1 MKLPVPQAWKS
12 RRFWRETLE
21 AYVYLLPT
29 LAVLGLFTF
38 YPFINAF
45 LYSAYDIGT
54 RTVPGEPV
62 LTVTVGVE
70 EWASALRRGR
80 IPEPLVAFLAERYRV
95 DPEQLWVRLR
105 EANRW
110 VLRDEGGKR
119 EFVVLRESEVLTVR
133 PAVTRWDLRPVGW
146 KNFQDVLADR
156 DFHKALLNTTKYV
169 IISVPVTLALAL
181 LLATLLNQA
190 VRGRGLFRTANFLPY
205 ITPWVAVAMV
215 FRWIYNRD
223 IGLLNYLLSAFAG
236 LFGQEVSVLDWLND
250 PKLALP
256 ALILMQVWRF
266 TGYQALILLAGM
278 QGIDREYYEAARVD
292 GASALQTWWRVTVP
306 LLTPQL
312 FFLLIISLIGS
323 FRIFEEVMILFMG
336 AGPENSG
343 LTMVYYIFR
352 KAFESGHYGP
362 ASAASVILFAIIFAL
377 SLFQLTVVQ
386 RRVHYER

>member
-1 MKLPVPQAWKS
+1 MRLKIPAHWKS
-12 RRFWRETLE
+12 KRFWGETLE
-21 AYVYLLPT
+21 AYIYLLPT

-38 YPFINAF
+38 YPFVNAF
-45 LYSAYDIGT
+45 RYSAYDIGT

-62 LTVTVGVE
+62 LVVTEGVDD
-70 EWASALRRGR
+70 WIALLRRGR
-80 IPEPLVAFLAERYRV
+80 IPDELSGFLQEKYAV
-95 DPEQLWVRLR
+95 DSQKLWVRLR
-105 EANRW
+105 QADRW
-110 VLRDEGGKR
+110 VLRDEGGGR
-119 EFVVLRESEVLTVR
+119 EFMVLRESQTLTVH
-133 PAVTRWDLRPVGW
+133 PAVTRWDLQPVGW
-146 KNFQDVLADR
+146 KNFERVLKDR
-156 DFHKALLNTTKYV
+156 DFHKALVNTTKYV
-169 IISVPVTLALAL
+169 VISVPVTLFLAL

-190 VRGRGLFRTANFLPY
+190 VRGRALFRTANFLPY

-215 FRWIYNRD
+215 FRWIYHRD
-223 IGLLNYLLSAFAG
+223 IGLLNYLLSSLAG
-236 LFGQEVSVLDWLND
+236 LFGKETYILDWLND
-250 PKLALP
+250 ARLALP
-256 ALILMQVWRF
+256 ALIIMQVWRF

-292 GASALQTWWRVTVP
+292 GASAFQAWRKITVP

-323 FRIFEEVMILFMG
+323 FKIFEEVMILFMG
-336 AGPENSG
+336 SGPQNSA
-343 LTMVYYIFR
+343 LTIVYYIFR

>member
-1 MKLPVPQAWKS
+1 MKRRIPGEWKS
-12 RRFWRETLE
+12 KRFWKETVE

-38 YPFINAF
+38 YPFVNAF

-54 RTVPGEPV
+54 RTVPGEV
-62 LTVTVGVE
+62 LLVVAEGVE
-70 EWASALRRGR
+70 EWVGALRRGR
-80 IPEPLVAFLAERYRV
+80 VPEPLSTFLVGRYGL
-95 DPEQLWVRLR
+95 DPQNLWVRLR
-105 EANRW
+105 QPDRW
-110 VLRDEGGKR
+110 VLRDEGAQR
-119 EFVVLRESEVLTVR
+119 EFVVLKEGGTLTVR

-146 KNFQDVLADR
+146 ANFQAVFADR
-156 DFHKALLNTTKYV
+156 DFHKSLINTTIYV
-169 IISVPVTLALAL
+169 IVSVPITLGLAL

-190 VRGRGLFRTANFLPY
+190 VRGRALFRTANFLPY

-223 IGLLNYLLSAFAG
+223 IGLLNYFLSSLARPLG
-236 LFGQEVSVLDWLND
+236 VHLSVWDWLND
-250 PKLALP
+250 PRLAMP

-292 GASALQTWWRVTVP
+292 GASSFQTWWKVTVP
-306 LLTPQL
+306 LLTPQI

-336 AGPENSG
+336 AGPQNSA

-352 KAFESGHYGP
+352 KAFESGQYGP